1 MRSSEDFR
9 VTVRHGAKAARP
21 TLVSHVVLPAGAD
34 AGPEAGGAEG
44 PVTSVGFVVSRG
56 VGTSV
61 DRNRVKRRLRHL
73 MRPRLADVPVGSR
86 IVIRALPAARDA
98 ASATLAVDLD
108 ESLRQVGAR

>member
-9 VTVRHGAKAARP
+9 ATVRHGAKAARP

-34 AGPEAGGAEG
+34 EGGAEG

-73 MRPRLADVPVGSR
+73 MRPRLAEVPVGSR
-86 IVIRALPAARDA
+86 IVIRALPPARDA
-98 ASATLAVDLD
+98 ASATLAADLD
-108 ESLRQVGAR
+108 DALRRVGAR